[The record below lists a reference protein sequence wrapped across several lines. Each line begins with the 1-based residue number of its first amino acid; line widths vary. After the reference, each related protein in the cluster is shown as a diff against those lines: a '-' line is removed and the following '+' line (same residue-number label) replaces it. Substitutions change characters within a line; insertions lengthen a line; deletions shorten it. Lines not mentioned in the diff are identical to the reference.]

1 MIILEHKFGDLDK
14 AIKELGDLGFSLNQS
29 IISEGL
35 YYVIPSKMSDDYPMT
50 KDGITPRPVAVVF
63 SIRTLDLV
71 KLVLVK
77 HHDENPVL
85 MTYEE
90 RLKKLLVKE

>member
-1 MIILEHKFGDLDK
+1 MIILEHKFGDLDT

-50 KDGITPRPVAVVF
+50 KDGITPRPVAFVF
-63 SIRTLDLV
+63 PKGKLILV
-71 KLVLVK
+71 EPY
-77 HHDENPVL
+77 DENPVL
-85 MTYEE
+85 MKYQKTLEE
-90 RLKKLLVKE
+90 LLVK